1 MTVLAA
7 ALPGIADS
15 GKHTMT
21 EAERLELI
29 ERTIA
34 ELRPRIAR
42 DGGGIELV
50 AVRGRD
56 VYVKMSGACVGCQ
69 LASLTLG
76 GVQQRLMAA
85 LKQIVRVLPAEL
97 LKHDA

>member
-7 ALPGIADS
+7 VLPGIGD
-15 GKHTMT
+15 TRMRDMD
-21 EAERLELI
+21 EAERLDLI
-29 ERTIA
+29 QRTLA

-42 DGGGIELV
+42 DGGGIELI

-69 LASLTLG
+69 LASMTLG

-97 LKHDA
+97 LKDEE

>member
-7 ALPGIADS
+7 VLPGIGDTRAFPMDDR
-15 GKHTMT
+15 
-21 EAERLELI
+21 ERFDLI

-34 ELRPRIAR
+34 ELRPRLAR

-56 VYVKMSGACVGCQ
+56 VYVRMSGACVGCQ
-69 LASLTLG
+69 LASMTLG

-97 LKHDA
+97 LKDEG

>member
-7 ALPGIADS
+7 ALPGIADR
-15 GKHTMT
+15 GNQTMT

-34 ELRPRIAR
+34 DIRPRMVR
-42 DGGGIELV
+42 DGGGIELI

-69 LASLTLG
+69 LAAVTLG
-76 GVQQRLMAA
+76 GVQQRLMDA

-97 LKHDA
+97 LKAEG